1 MNHVDQLG
9 PSRRTR
15 PVVLVSSILLALALL
30 APACKS
36 SSSSSSSTGTTTAQV
51 GNGTNITVADA
62 GTPQSGGTLKV
73 GLNAETDGWSP
84 VKNQWAGSAY
94 IVSGAIFDRIMA
106 YDTNGVAQPYL
117 AQSLTSNGDFTQ
129 WTIKMRPNVTFHNGE
144 KCDAAALKTDFDAQ
158 LKSLLTGPVFATVT
172 GITVVDDLT
181 VQFTMSQP
189 WSTFPD
195 TMATQVGS
203 IAAPAMINAP
213 DGGVRTPIGTG
224 PFSFVSWVPDNK
236 LEVKKNPNYWR
247 SGLPLLDAVDFQV
260 LPDLSS
266 RSAAL
271 SSGAVDMI
279 EMGDPGQILNLTSQ
293 AKAGKIQMYTDQ
305 GLQQSETFSALNV
318 AAPPF
323 DDPLAREI
331 MAYGTDRDTL
341 SKSAF
346 LGLFQPALGPFGP
359 DEPFYTTT
367 DMPTYDPVKAKQLA
381 DQYQQ
386 KYGHAL
392 EFTYLL
398 TPQPEVMAQGQAGQQ
413 SMKDIGVKM
422 DLKPEDQAT
431 LITDVILGN
440 YQATGFVLFGT
451 NTLDVNYVFIASSTV
466 RPVGQ
471 LSLNF
476 TRNNDPVL
484 TQALDD
490 ARKTSDR
497 TQQIAQYKIVQ
508 EQMAKDLN
516 MIFLVHNLESIAYS
530 NQTHG
535 LVDQTLPDGSP
546 QQITVV
552 PLLGQAWKS

>member
-1 MNHVDQLG
+1 MDHLG
-9 PSRRTR
+9 ATRRTR
-15 PVVLVSSILLALALL
+15 PVVLVSSVLLALALL

-36 SSSSSSSTGTTTAQV
+36 SSSSSSPGTTTAPV

-62 GTPQSGGTLKV
+62 GTPKSGGTLKV

-94 IVSGAIFDRIMA
+94 IVSGAIFDRLMQ

-117 AQSLTSNGDFTQ
+117 AESMTPNADFTQ

-158 LKSLLTGPVFATVT
+158 LKSLLTGPVFATVS
-172 GITVVDDLT
+172 GINVVDDLT
-181 VQFTMSQP
+181 LQFTMSQP

-213 DGGVRTPIGTG
+213 DGGVRNPIGTG
-224 PFSFVSWVPDNK
+224 PFSFESWVPDNK

-247 SGLPLLDAVDFQV
+247 SGLPRLDGVDFQV

-266 RSAAL
+266 RTAAL
-271 SSGAVDMI
+271 NSGAVDMI
-279 EMGDPGQILNLTSQ
+279 EMGEPSQILNLTEQ
-293 AKAGKIQMYTDQ
+293 AKNGKIQMYTDQ
-305 GLQQSETFSALNV
+305 GLQQGETFSALNV

-331 MAYGTDRDTL
+331 IAYGTDRDTL

-346 LGLFQPALGPFGP
+346 QGLFQPALGPFGP
-359 DEPFYTTT
+359 DEPFYTAT

-386 KYGHAL
+386 KYGKPL

-413 SMKDIGVKM
+413 SLKDIGVKM

-440 YQATGFVLFGT
+440 YQATGFILFGS

-484 TQALDD
+484 TQALND
-490 ARKTSDR
+490 ARKTNDR
-497 TQQIAQYKIVQ
+497 NAQIAQYKIVQ
-508 EQMAKDLN
+508 QQMAKDLN
-516 MIFLVHNLESIAYS
+516 MIFLVHNLNAIAYT

-546 QQITVV
+546 MQITVV
-552 PLLGQAWKS
+552 PLLDQAWKS